1 VPGAL
6 SRDPRRVRR
15 PGYDFDALWL
25 DYRLSVL
32 WQVMTPIWQAGIKLG
47 PWIWFSHFER
57 IMTAVDDLGC
67 LELLD

>member
-1 VPGAL
+1 
-6 SRDPRRVRR
+6 
-15 PGYDFDALWL
+15 
-25 DYRLSVL
+25 
-32 WQVMTPIWQAGIKLG
+32 MTPIWQAGIKLG